1 MTSDRLALARRA
13 RRLEYFT
20 IAWNTLEGAIAVT
33 AGALAGSIAL
43 VGFGVDS
50 AIEVGS
56 GAAVLWRM
64 AGDADHATRER
75 RERLALRTVG
85 VCFLLLALYV
95 TVESVGDLL
104 RRDEPSPSVA
114 GMALTCLSVLVMPL
128 LARAKRRVA
137 GAMGSGALH
146 ADARQTDFC
155 AYLSAIVLA
164 GLLLDAALGWWWADP
179 IAALVMVPIIAAEGV
194 RAVRGETCADCQ

>member
-1 MTSDRLALARRA
+1 MADRLALARRA

-20 IAWNTLEGAIAVT
+20 IAWNALEGAIAVT

-56 GAAVLWRM
+56 GIAVLWRI

-75 RERLALRTVG
+75 RERLALRLVG
-85 VCFLLLALYV
+85 VSFLLLALYV
-95 TVESVGDLL
+95 TSESIGDLL
-104 RRDEPSPSVA
+104 RRDEPSRTMT
-114 GMALTCLSVLVMPL
+114 GIALTCLSLLVMPM

-164 GLLLDAALGWWWADP
+164 GLVLDTAFGWWWADP
-179 IAALVMVPIIAAEGV
+179 TAALVMVPIIASEGV
-194 RAVRGETCADCQ
+194 RAVRGQTCCDGC

>member
-1 MTSDRLALARRA
+1 MTVHRPGLARRA

-20 IAWNTLEGAIAVT
+20 MAWNAVEGAIAVT

-64 AGDADHATRER
+64 AADTDHATRER
-75 RERLALRTVG
+75 RERIALRAVG
-85 VCFLLLALYV
+85 ICFLLLAVYV
-95 TVESVGDLL
+95 GLEAIGHLL
-104 RRDEPSPSVA
+104 HREDPSRSVA
-114 GMALTCLSVLVMPL
+114 GMALTCLSIVVMPL

-137 GAMGSGALH
+137 RAMGSGALH

-164 GLLLDAALGWWWADP
+164 GLVLDAAFGWWWADP
-179 IAALVMVPIIAAEGV
+179 IAGLVMVPIIAREGV
-194 RAVRGETCADCQ
+194 RAVRGESCDDCH

>member
-1 MTSDRLALARRA
+1 MAADRPTLARRA

-20 IAWNTLEGAIAVT
+20 IAWNSLEGAIGVI
-33 AGALAGSIAL
+33 AGALAGSVAL

-75 RERLALRTVG
+75 RERLSLRIVG
-85 VCFLLLALYV
+85 LSFLLLAAYV
-95 TVESVGDLL
+95 TVGAIGHLVRHHD
-104 RRDEPSPSVA
+104 PSRSAA
-114 GMALTCLSVLVMPL
+114 GIALTCASIVVMPL

-137 GAMGSGALH
+137 SAMGSGALH
-146 ADARQTDFC
+146 ADARQADFC
-155 AYLSAIVLA
+155 MYLSAIVLA
-164 GLLLDAALGWWWADP
+164 GLLLDAAFGWWWADP
-179 IAALVMVPIIAAEGV
+179 AAALVMVPIIVSEGV
-194 RAVRGETCADCQ
+194 RAVRGETCCD